1 MKEKHELPEEARN
14 DAAVPVIPAEQPET
28 DSADQHLQDLDSRF
42 RGNDTEQEQ
51 GNDPEQVC
59 PAPVA
64 PGPETSPENIQ
75 QHKEVADLNSQLLEK
90 NEELHALNDKYL
102 RLAAEFDNYK
112 RRVQRDQQDTIRFAN
127 EKLFKDL
134 LPTLDNLERALQ
146 SGHEQTQVEGLL
158 EGVELTYKHFLDT
171 LQKMGIKQVT
181 SVGEGFDPAQH
192 QAVGQ
197 VESTTVP
204 ENVVVDEYQKGYFLH
219 DRILR
224 PAMVTVAKAKTEPD
238 HGKGQESKEGAET

>member
-1 MKEKHELPEEARN
+1 MKENYPLPEEAQG
-14 DAAVPVIPAEQPET
+14 DDTAPTPPADQPET
-28 DSADQHLQDLDSRF
+28 ASAA
-42 RGNDTEQEQ
+42 
-51 GNDPEQVC
+51 PESEE
-59 PAPVA
+59 AD
-64 PGPETSPENIQ
+64 ENAQ
-75 QHKEVADLNSQLLEK
+75 QNEEVTRLNRQLLETD
-90 NEELHALNDKYL
+90 EELCALNDKYL

-146 SGHEQTQVEGLL
+146 SGREQALIQGLL
-158 EGVELTYKHFLDT
+158 EGVDLTYKHFLDT

-181 SVGEGFDPAQH
+181 SVGEAFDPAKH

-197 VESTTVP
+197 VESTSVP
-204 ENVVVDEYQKGYFLH
+204 ESTVVDEYQKGYFLH

-224 PAMVTVAKAKTEPD
+224 PAMVTVAKAKTEPGD
-238 HGKGQESKEGAET
+238 EEAQESKEGAEA

>member
-1 MKEKHELPEEARN
+1 MKEKHELPEEARS
-14 DAAVPVIPAEQPET
+14 DDEVTAPPADQPEA
-28 DSADQHLQDLDSRF
+28 DSADQAIEESLENLQQNEEVTSL
-42 RGNDTEQEQ
+42 ND
-51 GNDPEQVC
+51 
-59 PAPVA
+59 
-64 PGPETSPENIQ
+64 
-75 QHKEVADLNSQLLEK
+75 QLLEK
-90 NEELHALNDKYL
+90 TEELQVLNDKYL

-112 RRVQRDQQDTIRFAN
+112 RRVQRDQRDTIRFAN

-146 SGHEQTQVEGLL
+146 SGREQTKIEGLL
-158 EGVELTYKHFLDT
+158 EGVDLTYKHFLDT
-171 LQKMGIKQVT
+171 LQKTGIKQVT
-181 SVGEGFDPAQH
+181 SVGEVFDPAQH

-224 PAMVTVAKAKTEPD
+224 PAMVTVAKAKPD
-238 HGKGQESKEGAET
+238 PDNDEAQESKEGAEA